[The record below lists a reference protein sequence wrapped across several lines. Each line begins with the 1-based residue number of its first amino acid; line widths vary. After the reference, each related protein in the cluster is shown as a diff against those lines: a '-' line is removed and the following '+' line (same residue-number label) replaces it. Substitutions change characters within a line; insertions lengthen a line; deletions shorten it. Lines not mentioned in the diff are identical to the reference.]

1 MAVYYNASLERVEIP
16 STVKEIKEGAF
27 SSNYN
32 LKRVTF
38 AAGSQL
44 ETIGNFAF
52 YSSAITE
59 ITIPATVKTI
69 GAYAFTAQTN
79 NPTLTTVNFAAT
91 RFRII
96 KTLNPL

>member
-1 MAVYYNASLERVEIP
+1 MTSDSYSRP
-16 STVKEIKEGAF
+16 R
-27 SSNYN
+27 

-69 GAYAFTAQTN
+69 GSYAFTAQTN
-79 NPTLTTVNFAAT
+79 NPTLTTVNFADGT
-91 RFRII
+91 VLETIGGMRFRII